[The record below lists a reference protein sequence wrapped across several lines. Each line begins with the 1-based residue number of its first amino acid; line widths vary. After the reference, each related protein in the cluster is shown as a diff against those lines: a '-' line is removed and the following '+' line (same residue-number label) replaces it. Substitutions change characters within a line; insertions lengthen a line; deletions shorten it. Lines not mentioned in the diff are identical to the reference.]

1 MRGCQKRIVFLKN
14 TGSHLFD
21 EAYFIL
27 KSDGQEQKNDKNVTR
42 DMVCEANRIIE
53 ENFELGKKRRIPRVC
68 LYAISFVFGAL
79 TALIIAIPLLI

>member
-1 MRGCQKRIVFLKN
+1 MRGCQKKIVFLKN
-14 TGSHLFD
+14 TGSHIFD

-53 ENFELGKKRRIPRVC
+53 ENFGLVKKRRIPRAC
-68 LYAISFVFGAL
+68 LYAISFILGAL
-79 TALIIAIPLLI
+79 TALIITIPILV